1 MKNEES
7 ESTKSKSDEQ
17 EIMEIVG
24 RLPPEY
30 VRKVLILART
40 LENIFSARCAAHK

>member
-1 MKNEES
+1 MKNGDGES
-7 ESTKSKSDEQ
+7 GRRNDRE

-30 VRKVLILART
+30 VRKVLIYART
-40 LENIFSARCAAHK
+40 LEKIFSAR